1 VVFLRHAILMDQ
13 HPLWLEA
20 VAAML
25 DGSNVK
31 VTATTSSAA
40 NALELVAQH
49 QPDLVVTDLNGDPPA
64 DYIRTMRTTSPAT
77 RVIVLSAIEDP
88 AMVEQVLAAG
98 AVAYV
103 VKTAQSDDLAAAVRQ
118 TFSRSVYFAT
128 PVGAAT
134 PELVDVEGES
144 RPPSPQITR
153 RELEILRLVAEGA
166 ANAAIAK
173 TLWITEQTVKFHLSN
188 VYRKLGVSNRTEA
201 ALWAR
206 EEGVFANDTDDH
218 ALSS

>member
-1 VVFLRHAILMDQ
+1 MDQ

-31 VTATTSSAA
+31 GTATTSNTA

-49 QPDLVVTDLNGDPPA
+49 QPDLVVTDLNGNPPA

-103 VKTAQSDDLAAAVRQ
+103 VKTAQSADLAAAVRQ

-128 PVGAAT
+128 PAGAAT
-134 PELVDVEGES
+134 PQPVAGEGES
-144 RPPSPQITR
+144 RPPRPQI
-153 RELEILRLVAEGA
+153 
-166 ANAAIAK
+166 
-173 TLWITEQTVKFHLSN
+173 
-188 VYRKLGVSNRTEA
+188 
-201 ALWAR
+201 
-206 EEGVFANDTDDH
+206 
-218 ALSS
+218 